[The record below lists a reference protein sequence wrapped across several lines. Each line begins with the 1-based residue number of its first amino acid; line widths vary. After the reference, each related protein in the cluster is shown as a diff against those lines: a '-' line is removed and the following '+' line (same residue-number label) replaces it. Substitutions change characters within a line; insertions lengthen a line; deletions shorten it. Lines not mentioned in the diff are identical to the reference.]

1 MDQNRKNQPRN
12 PRRVSRSSILRA
24 QLEREELAAFRETL
38 PMEMLK
44 LLADAND
51 VGINPGFNVVV
62 TMVDGVLTLVGKRT
76 VYDTDGSRSYTDDA
90 ELRMDTDNPMDLETM
105 QDLVNSERRV
115 RAEAARQAAA
125 RADAVVKL
133 NALDLTAEQRKMLGL
148 DRL

>member
-51 VGINPGFNVVV
+51 VGMNPGFNVVV